1 MSEQDRDAVR
11 AIRERYQELVTK
23 VDTFFHRVQSRY
35 GGAMRCGAGCT
46 ACCQVRLSV
55 TALEASVIREG
66 LATLAEE
73 ERARL
78 ASRAKQAPSGACPAL
93 EADGRCAIYAWRP
106 LVCRSHGV
114 PIRHREPEGAA
125 SVSAC
130 EKNFDGGA
138 GLPGVSPDCV
148 LDQTTL
154 STVLGAL
161 DAAHADARG
170 TRRGER
176 IRLDTLL
183 VEKSP
188 ERKPL

>member
-1 MSEQDRDAVR
+1 MSEQDSAAAR

-66 LATLAEE
+66 LASLPQE

-78 ASRAKQAPSGACPAL
+78 ASRAEQAPPGACPAL

-114 PIRHREPEGAA
+114 PIRHREPGGAA
-125 SVSAC
+125 AVSAC

-138 GLPGVSPDCV
+138 GLPEVSPDCV

-154 STVLGAL
+154 STMLGVL

-170 TRRGER
+170 TPRGER

-183 VEKSP
+183 TEN
-188 ERKPL
+188 PLGGEPL

>member
-1 MSEQDRDAVR
+1 MTEQDEDKARAV
-11 AIRERYQELVTK
+11 RERYQELVAK
-23 VDTFFHRVQSRY
+23 VDTFFTRVQSRH
-35 GGAMRCGAGCT
+35 GGAMQCKAGCT
-46 ACCQVRLSV
+46 ACCHVRLSV

-66 LATLAEE
+66 LSRLPEE

-78 ASRAKQAPSGACPAL
+78 AHRAKQGAPGSCPAL
-93 EADGRCAIYAWRP
+93 EADGRCALYAWRP

-114 PIRHREPEGAA
+114 PIRQREPDGAA

-130 EKNFDGGA
+130 EKNFEGGA
-138 GLPGVSPDCV
+138 GLPDVSPDCV

-161 DAAHADARG
+161 DAAYADARG
-170 TRRGER
+170 ARRGER

-183 VEKSP
+183 GETRS
-188 ERKPL
+188 